1 MEEKFKKDMKMF
13 NCFKSFNLEDN
24 KEKRESFHE
33 TIKEN
38 NEQIIDCYSQQYFKE
53 ILPNILKVNRSNY
66 FYDKLVK
73 RGFKHKSPF
82 FKVLL
87 KAIKDINEKR
97 LKIDIPYREKLL
109 NIYRKPEIELL
120 KIKKKK
126 IDNNTQKKLK
136 NIKINKENLNKY
148 TNLVN
153 EQLASIN
160 PLKINQIKTPKI
172 LSPLSTLNLN
182 KTNNSFKN
190 NNI

>member
-53 ILPNILKVNRSNY
+53 ILPNILKVNKSNY

-120 KIKKKK
+120 KIKKEK
-126 IDNNTQKKLK
+126 IDNNTQKKIKKYK
-136 NIKINKENLNKY
+136 NK
-148 TNLVN
+148 
-153 EQLASIN
+153 
-160 PLKINQIKTPKI
+160 
-172 LSPLSTLNLN
+172 
-182 KTNNSFKN
+182 
-190 NNI
+190 